1 MAYQDELSL
10 DEELDQILNPNGPFF
25 FPFNQEEEEE
35 EEEEEELSIEYEV
48 VEQFIIYNDH
58 VLGLGPYSNS
68 LYDAGG

>member
-35 EEEEEELSIEYEV
+35 EEEEEE
-48 VEQFIIYNDH
+48 
-58 VLGLGPYSNS
+58 
-68 LYDAGG
+68 